1 MTQLNVDNQKDI
13 ERAEAI
19 EVKVDETN
27 TSQAA
32 EAQPVAISETVE
44 LKVNVD
50 PNDPVELIKAIFIQF
65 GTDYSQTMRTQ
76 LDNVEGAYTLTSFG
90 NPTLQFMYHSD
101 PKGDKITE
109 EEMAEIKRT
118 VYVSGFP
125 ADDAVGIL
133 EMVLNM
139 QKRLSAKGFDIAIA
153 GVIAPVQ
160 TGDGH
165 NVIISDFEQVMALSA
180 RAAFLSGRAS
190 LKRLEDAQNAAKAA
204 EHAAAEAKTESS
216 EVESAETAPKS
227 EEKTEQETP
236 KEA

>member
-1 MTQLNVDNQKDI
+1 MSQLNVDNQTDI

-19 EVKVDETN
+19 EVKVSEASTAQ
-27 TSQAA
+27 T
-32 EAQPVAISETVE
+32 EAQPVSISENVE
-44 LKVNVD
+44 LKDAVD
-50 PNDPVELIKAIFIQF
+50 PNDPIELIKAIFIQF

-76 LDNVEGAYTLTSFG
+76 LDNVDGVYTLTSFG

-101 PKGDKITE
+101 PKSEDISE
-109 EEMAEIKRT
+109 DDLAEIKRT

-139 QKRLSAKGFDIAIA
+139 QKRLSAKGFEIAIA

-180 RAAFLSGRAS
+180 RASFLSGRAT
-190 LKRLEDAQNAAKAA
+190 LKRLEDAQNASKAA
-204 EHAAAEAKTESS
+204 EAAASEAQAPEA
-216 EVESAETAPKS
+216 VEAPATPEETQ
-227 EEKTEQETP
+227 T